1 MSVCLKCN
9 KECQEVTVDY
19 EYQGVVFRNVKALRC
34 PDCKEELFTL
44 EQYDAIR
51 DRLRN
56 IIQPLKLRRRIS
68 TAGRKPIVYLPEDI
82 VKAIKAKVGDEI
94 DIYLEGKKIIIEK
107 C

>member
-1 MSVCLKCN
+1 MSVCPKYN

-19 EYQGVVFRNVKALRC
+19 EYQGVVLRDVKALRC
-34 PDCKEELFTL
+34 LGCKEELFTL

-68 TAGRKPIVYLPEDI
+68 TAGKKPIVYLPEDI
-82 VKAIKAKVGDEI
+82 VRAIKAKVGDEI

-107 C
+107 S